1 MRQGINK
8 CYNLAHKKSFTKLE
22 EVLYDAA
29 MFSKTCSRTS
39 ALCTKSHIAWVRAES
54 VQCVKAVASVLA
66 CLMLVAVAAAL
77 VLSAFEPSVAMYFVV
92 VVLACAVALVAI
104 TARCEAYKR
113 DPGFLQALELA
124 RLLSVLALQHLSKSD
139 EGIKIADAV
148 AIALAFL
155 VRALIAARKAVSASR
170 TASALRARTTAA
182 KRVLI
187 STTHTTSSLRSAATS

>member
-1 MRQGINK
+1 
-8 CYNLAHKKSFTKLE
+8 
-22 EVLYDAA
+22 

-39 ALCTKSHIAWVRAES
+39 ALCTKSHIARVRAES
-54 VQCVKAVASVLA
+54 VLCVKAVASVLA
-66 CLMLVAVAAAL
+66 CIMLVAVAAAL
-77 VLSAFEPSVAMYFVV
+77 VLSALEPSLAMYLVV
-92 VVLACAVALVAI
+92 VVVACAVALVAI

-113 DPGFLQALELA
+113 DPGFLQELELA

>member
-1 MRQGINK
+1 
-8 CYNLAHKKSFTKLE
+8 
-22 EVLYDAA
+22 
-29 MFSKTCSRTS
+29 
-39 ALCTKSHIAWVRAES
+39 
-54 VQCVKAVASVLA
+54 
-66 CLMLVAVAAAL
+66 MLVAVAAAL
-77 VLSAFEPSVAMYFVV
+77 VLSALEPSLAMYLVV
-92 VVLACAVALVAI
+92 VVACAVALVAI

-113 DPGFLQALELA
+113 DPGFLQELELA